1 MNKPIKILG
10 LSGSIR
16 KESYNTLLIMET
28 QKISEDLL
36 GNEMHISIYP
46 LNDIPLYNNDLESDF
61 QFPKEVERFRELIR
75 DSDALLISSPEYN
88 GSVTGVLKNALDWAS
103 RKDNH
108 TTRPLEGKAV
118 AIIGAGGG
126 SGTKNSQKHLQSILN
141 HTKSTIIDN
150 TYVGIEHT
158 WKYVNNNHINDS
170 GILEKLTKVA
180 REIYKYC
187 CLLYT
192 SDAADE

>member
-36 GNEMHISIYP
+36 KNQMHISIYP
-46 LNDIPLYNNDLESDF
+46 LNNIPLYNNDLENDF

-158 WKYVNNNHINDS
+158 WKYVNNNHINDR
-170 GILEKLTKVA
+170 GVLEKLTEVA
-180 REIYKYC
+180 QDIYKYC
-187 CLLYT
+187 LN
-192 SDAADE
+192 EK

>member
-1 MNKPIKILG
+1 MKNPIKILG
-10 LSGSIR
+10 ISGSIK
-16 KESYNTLLIMET
+16 KELYKTLLNMET
-28 QKISEDLL
+28 QTISEDLL
-36 GNEMHISIYP
+36 ENQMHISIYP
-46 LNDIPLYNNDLESDF
+46 LNNIPLYNNDLESDF
-61 QFPKEVERFRELIR
+61 HFPKEVEKFRDLIR

-158 WKYVNNNHINDS
+158 WKYVTNNNIDDS
-170 GILEKLTKVA
+170 NIIEKLTKVA
-180 REIYKYC
+180 QDIYKYC
-187 CLLYT
+187 LN
-192 SDAADE
+192 EK

>member
-1 MNKPIKILG
+1 MKKPIKILG
-10 LSGSIR
+10 ISGSIR

-36 GNEMHISIYP
+36 ENQMHISIYP
-46 LNDIPLYNNDLESDF
+46 LNNIPLYNNDLESDF
-61 QFPKEVERFRELIR
+61 HFPKEVEKFRDLIR

-126 SGTKNSQKHLQSILN
+126 SGTKNSQNHLQSILN

-158 WKYVNNNHINDS
+158 WKYVTNNHIDDS
-170 GILEKLTKVA
+170 NIIEKLTKVA
-180 REIYKYC
+180 QDIYKYC
-187 CLLYT
+187 LN
-192 SDAADE
+192 EK